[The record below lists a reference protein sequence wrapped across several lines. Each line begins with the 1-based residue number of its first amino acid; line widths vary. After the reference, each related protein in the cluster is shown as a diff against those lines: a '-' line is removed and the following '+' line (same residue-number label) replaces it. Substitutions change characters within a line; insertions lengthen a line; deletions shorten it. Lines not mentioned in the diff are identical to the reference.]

1 MKPALAEPRPKANP
15 AAALKVSPLHR
26 VDDDAHLGQY
36 IPLHYHG
43 QMLANEQRMAP
54 FHEAIEKLVP
64 PGSHVVELGGGT
76 GVMSFF
82 AAKNAR
88 KVTMVERLPHVA
100 ATARRLLA
108 ANGVSDIVT
117 VVEGDARRFVPDE
130 PADVVICEMLHV
142 ALVREKQI
150 EVLKGFKA
158 QHEARFGRRIV
169 QFIPEA
175 SILAVQPVY
184 QPYDFHGYY
193 APVPFFFEAGIP
205 GVSTVEMGPPKVYST
220 IDYRETLPES
230 FSVEELM
237 TADRA
242 GTINALR
249 FITKNPVGIF
259 EYERR
264 SADWYMP
271 YMSLALPYPLTVE
284 AGDAIRIRFQYDA
297 GASVESLQASIQAH
311 PA

>member
-1 MKPALAEPRPKANP
+1 
-15 AAALKVSPLHR
+15 
-26 VDDDAHLGQY
+26 
-36 IPLHYHG
+36 
-43 QMLANEQRMAP
+43 
-54 FHEAIEKLVP
+54 
-64 PGSHVVELGGGT
+64 
-76 GVMSFF
+76 
-82 AAKNAR
+82 
-88 KVTMVERLPHVA
+88 
-100 ATARRLLA
+100 
-108 ANGVSDIVT
+108 
-117 VVEGDARRFVPDE
+117 
-130 PADVVICEMLHV
+130 
-142 ALVREKQI
+142 
-150 EVLKGFKA
+150 
-158 QHEARFGRRIV
+158 
-169 QFIPEA
+169 
-175 SILAVQPVY
+175 
-184 QPYDFHGYY
+184 
-193 APVPFFFEAGIP
+193 
-205 GVSTVEMGPPKVYST
+205 MGPPKVYST